1 MRSAKMPNA
10 QNVTLYKSASY
21 IFTHIGPKQARLKD
35 EKDIFSFGGSTMH
48 SAVR

>member
-1 MRSAKMPNA
+1 MPNA

-21 IFTHIGPKQARLKD
+21 IFTHRGPKQARLKD